1 MKKHLLKNISA
12 SQKDSRRK
20 KMKQNS
26 TPFLP
31 SHISLRWK
39 FYFRL
44 TEAVTQG
51 SLSSQ
56 ILVRE
61 FSSQKR

>member
-26 TPFLP
+26 ISAFSHFIEMEILLQTDRASNTGFPLLP
-31 SHISLRWK
+31 NPS
-39 FYFRL
+39 
-44 TEAVTQG
+44 
-51 SLSSQ
+51 
-56 ILVRE
+56 
-61 FSSQKR
+61 